1 MKRHDEGQGGAA
13 PAAQESVNLEP
24 NLQDPDRFYEE
35 LLAAHDGLSTEQSF
49 ELNARLLLL
58 LANQVGDS
66 GVLSRCIAL
75 AQAAATPPARESGS
89 SAPSHTPKGS

>member
-1 MKRHDEGQGGAA
+1 MTRHDEGQGGSA

-75 AQAAATPPARESGS
+75 ARAAATPPACESAS
-89 SAPSHTPKGS
+89 SAPARAGD